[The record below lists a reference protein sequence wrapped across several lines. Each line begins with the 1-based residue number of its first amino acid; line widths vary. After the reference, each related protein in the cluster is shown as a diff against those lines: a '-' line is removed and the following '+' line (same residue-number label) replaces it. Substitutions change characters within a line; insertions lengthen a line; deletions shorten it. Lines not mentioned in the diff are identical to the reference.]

1 MLTNR
6 DFKELLST
14 FKDYEVRFLVVGG
27 YAVMRYAE
35 PRATKDLDLWVGTDP
50 ENARR
55 TYEALKSFG
64 APLAGLH
71 AADFADSKCFYQ
83 MGKPPFRVD
92 IMFFLTGLE
101 FEQAWTNREVV
112 LINGLEVP
120 FISLIDLI
128 AAKRALGRPQDLLDL
143 TNLEKAQRR

>member
-1 MLTNR
+1 
-6 DFKELLST
+6 
-14 FKDYEVRFLVVGG
+14 
-27 YAVMRYAE
+27 
-35 PRATKDLDLWVGTDP
+35 
-50 ENARR
+50 
-55 TYEALKSFG
+55 
-64 APLAGLH
+64 
-71 AADFADSKCFYQ
+71 
-83 MGKPPFRVD
+83 
-92 IMFFLTGLE
+92 MFFLTGLE